1 MLHFFIKR
9 AVICNNIIPCTTNM
23 GMNDEYLILEIKKGN
38 RQAFRYLVDK
48 YNNLVW
54 HLILRMVNQHEDAED
69 LSQEVFLRV
78 YRDIHKFRGESKL
91 STWIGSIAYNAAT
104 DYLRKRGRK
113 QKVMVDYNDIIP
125 DIRTDDI
132 ATPLEEL
139 SREDTKK
146 MIHVI
151 IERMPV
157 QFRTVITLYH
167 LEQFSY
173 AEITEVT
180 GMPEGTVKS
189 YISRGRTFIKEKLVT
204 MIPGLQKDYAGNL

>member
-1 MLHFFIKR
+1 
-9 AVICNNIIPCTTNM
+9 
-23 GMNDEYLILEIKKGN
+23 MNDEYLILEIKKGN

-54 HLILRMVNQHEDAED
+54 HLILRMVSQYEDAED

-104 DYLRKRGRK
+104 DHLRKRGRK
-113 QKVMVDYNDIIP
+113 HKVMVENDAMIP
-125 DIRTDDI
+125 DIQTDDI
-132 ATPLEEL
+132 PTPLDEL
-139 SREDTKK
+139 TREDTKK
-146 MIHVI
+146 MIHAI
-151 IERMPV
+151 IEKMPV

-173 AEITEVT
+173 TEIAEVT

-189 YISRGRTFIKEKLVT
+189 YISRGRAFIKEKLIAL
-204 MIPGLQKDYAGNL
+204 IPGFQKDYAGNL

>member
-1 MLHFFIKR
+1 
-9 AVICNNIIPCTTNM
+9 M

-54 HLILRMVNQHEDAED
+54 HLILRMVSQYEDAED

-189 YISRGRTFIKEKLVT
+189 YISRGRAFIKEKLVA